1 MIMTNIILPVDF
13 GKTTDVLLGAAI
25 KFAKE
30 VNGRLCLIH
39 VAPMDLGLAVG
50 DIGMQYFPE
59 IEQSEIREE
68 LLELNRLEQQVVS
81 QGVDCENLLKQ
92 GIPKDIILAYAE
104 QKNAGYIVMGSHGRS
119 GMYDVFIGSLTKE
132 LTKLSPIPVLVVPCH
147 EK

>member
-1 MIMTNIILPVDF
+1 MTNIILPVDF
-13 GKTTDVLLGAAI
+13 GKATDVLLGAAI

-68 LLELNRLEQQVVS
+68 LLELNRLEQQVVA
-81 QGVDCENLLKQ
+81 QGVDCEHLLKQ

-119 GMYDVFIGSLTKE
+119 GIYDVFIGSFTKE

>member
-1 MIMTNIILPVDF
+1 MTNIILPVDF
-13 GKTTDVLLGAAI
+13 GKATDVLLGAAI

-68 LLELNRLEQQVVS
+68 LLELNRLEQQVVA
-81 QGVDCENLLKQ
+81 QGVDCEHLLKQ

>member
-13 GKTTDVLLGAAI
+13 SKTTDVLLGAAI

-68 LLELNRLEQQVVS
+68 LLELNRLEQQVVA
-81 QGVDCENLLKQ
+81 QGVDCEHLLKQ

-119 GMYDVFIGSLTKE
+119 GIYDVFIGSLTKE

>member
-1 MIMTNIILPVDF
+1 MTNIILPVDF
-13 GKTTDVLLGAAI
+13 GKTTDVLFGAAI

-50 DIGMQYFPE
+50 DIGMQQFPE

-68 LLELNRLEQQVVS
+68 LLELNRLEQQAVA
-81 QGVDCENLLKQ
+81 QGVDCEHLLKQ

>member
-13 GKTTDVLLGAAI
+13 GKTTDVLLDAAI

-68 LLELNRLEQQVVS
+68 LLELNRLEQQVVA
-81 QGVDCENLLKQ
+81 QGVDCEHLLKQ

-119 GMYDVFIGSLTKE
+119 GIYDVFIGSLTKE